1 MDWFDIMK
9 DATAEGERF
18 FDKFMNTMME
28 YFSDL
33 EDSIITDIQRHELS
47 IKERMTAYQDMD
59 EPMRSIAKPLIES
72 MIGDS
77 MSELEI
83 EMKEGLAA
91 IRRMRETMVEFNKEA
106 INYPIGVRLMAMRT
120 HIVEDKELADMF
132 DVTELDRLIHELGF
146 EGQGLE

>member
-59 EPMRSIAKPLIES
+59 EPMPY
-72 MIGDS
+72 
-77 MSELEI
+77 
-83 EMKEGLAA
+83 
-91 IRRMRETMVEFNKEA
+91 F
-106 INYPIGVRLMAMRT
+106 
-120 HIVEDKELADMF
+120 
-132 DVTELDRLIHELGF
+132 
-146 EGQGLE
+146 

>member
-1 MDWFDIMK
+1 
-9 DATAEGERF
+9 
-18 FDKFMNTMME
+18 
-28 YFSDL
+28 
-33 EDSIITDIQRHELS
+33 
-47 IKERMTAYQDMD
+47 
-59 EPMRSIAKPLIES
+59 